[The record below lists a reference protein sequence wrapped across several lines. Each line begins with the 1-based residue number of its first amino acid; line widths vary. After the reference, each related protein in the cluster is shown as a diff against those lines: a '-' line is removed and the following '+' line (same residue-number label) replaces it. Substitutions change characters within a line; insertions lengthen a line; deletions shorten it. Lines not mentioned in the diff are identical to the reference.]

1 MKGEQN
7 QIVSPEKA
15 VHRYL
20 VQLWGVVHFIIEEKR
35 DLMQENLKQFGTHGV
50 ALFRSNKDGYCF
62 REFFD
67 ELLTLVVDLLYM
79 SLITFM

>member
-1 MKGEQN
+1 
-7 QIVSPEKA
+7 
-15 VHRYL
+15 
-20 VQLWGVVHFIIEEKR
+20 
-35 DLMQENLKQFGTHGV
+35 MQENLKQFGTHGV